1 MRKLSLGLFTLFFT
15 FYAQAVC
22 MTPANGTQY
31 KCERF
36 YDGDAFCL
44 GKYGPQFKA
53 YTTSKTCSK
62 ALAKKLRKDSPE
74 HGLVAQAKSLLDE
87 IETQLTQI
95 DRHGLNDEDILFGSI
110 KTVDVSSFSDKA
122 IKDVIKKLKTAAH
135 KVHAASMIDF
145 EVDSASGH
153 TLIQMATKYIQL
165 SARVHQLYANM
176 AHKYLKNYRSFDYNN
191 IGLPG
196 LKIHKKF
203 GLEILAKVNLK
214 AKHLNKDELEIVV
227 SEDEKQNFEYM
238 AIHQPDSKDKYAKL
252 VQFLA
257 IREAVTNKWA
267 IQRLSTN
274 TLNDPAIR
282 QCGGNFLSYRPK
294 EDGSTAYN
302 GYSTYKAKRMSR
314 SDAYQE
320 LLAYDKFWNDYVPKI
335 KDLEKI
341 TKKHSI
347 ITEDL
352 ASDLVQKLIEGIPTI
367 EYTLIE
373 DFGWEEY
380 EIEEWKWEVAVTIA
394 DNEKN
399 EWENYARTILSVSVF
414 PGDDLAT
421 EKVVSRIVN
430 DSFMIR
436 YESIMAQLYAVLEV
450 LPQEDL
456 NTMAKITKQFLDNL
470 KGQWEQS
477 MKNDLKKVI
486 SEIHKSQT
494 VATKNYK
501 EKIEEGVI
509 AAKSAL
515 PAAHVINEINKGVK
529 SKKYIASQ
537 LYKYS
542 KFDSNILDPA
552 TPQELIVYLTMK
564 LGTHYH
570 GKRVSYSMDNDS
582 QYSEAAQEFFQK
594 VSTMYSEKVKA
605 NDSRVKKAKV
615 LFQVASEVAKKLA
628 LSHPYNY
635 RDHNHRPDNQQYRTT
650 RSSSNSTNT
659 FSFDDLSYGQEYA
672 SFNTFIAESK
682 ADYHPVIYP
691 MVTDKNATSFT
702 NSDGVTYNTNSLTD
716 MDVYNYNNPNYKTA
730 STDESAASSS
740 SYQVMNM
747 LRLSPVV
754 ADNTR
759 VAIDHRIMQY
769 NELMEKMEDYNP
781 FKPELMVNDKGEF
794 YFYLFQL
801 LAVGQKKESGKLA
814 NASFLRNLN
823 DQRIMAEH
831 FLGEA
836 YNGVPLLKIEVPRK
850 DKFES
855 QTTYYGYGGAGATT
869 TTNWWSETKMPAL
882 MRLVQTKRFEKHF
895 DCIKGKFKK
904 RKKKLVTNM
913 SPAVSFPS
921 HNSIKF
927 DEGKIKCVVDEVI
940 KLARVAVGQVHKELD
955 KTQMQMFCDADF
967 TDYKNDDD
975 YKTLFKSVTAIRDS
989 ITNDQSLH
997 PQKAEELK
1005 QWDEQLQ
1012 KDTRYWHEAVNED
1025 IIEPML
1031 WVAAAIFIL
1040 GTIILSWLG
1049 SAGTLAP
1056 ATVALLIM
1064 IIDVADIAITGAS
1077 LYFKGMTNFYE
1088 LPAQAKFQESLAVS
1102 QIDSQTF
1109 TTFEDVA
1116 MTNSKISQGKMMMG
1130 FEALFAPIV
1139 GAQFSQSAKRF
1150 AGITGKRALSRFGM
1164 PVRHFGQ
1171 PPKSVLIKRSFKK
1184 LRKEFGFVGAL
1195 SQKTADMVHN
1205 AKRWMPR
1212 YQPFTMDELQDTVRV
1227 GLTRKAVQE
1236 GIADKPWVLIDEIER
1251 MIKRVDER
1259 ISNAEKFTDDYGN
1272 LLSAFRMQ
1280 NRLTFTEALKNPFYM
1295 KELFIPKSFIRALR
1309 ENTLDDFIANFGT
1322 TMEKLNK
1329 LRNRFLIGKADKL
1342 KAIRS
1347 KLEEAKTLATKN
1359 PEYLKEKGFSNYFDY
1374 FQSTLSKEEI
1384 RVFRDIAKHERNVV
1398 KMVTGNYQGK
1408 SHVFVKVFKDH
1419 DKIMETVEP
1428 LVSRVSGQALRS
1440 TRYYKNPVTQ
1450 IVKETI
1456 DDVDVDNVAVKV
1468 EDDLVEFYE
1477 SMLRHDAV
1485 ENVEE
1490 STTILLRQD
1499 IEDTIY

>member
-44 GKYGPQFKA
+44 GKYGRQFKA
-53 YTTSKTCSK
+53 YTTSSKCSK
-62 ALAKKLRKDSPE
+62 VLAKKLRDDSPE
-74 HGLVAQAKSLLDE
+74 HRLVDQAKSLLDE

-110 KTVDVSSFSDKA
+110 KTVDVSSFNDKA
-122 IKDVIKKLKTAAH
+122 IKNVIKKLKNAAH

-145 EVDSASGH
+145 KVDSASGH

-165 SARVHQLYANM
+165 SARIHQLYANM
-176 AHKYLKNYRSFDYNN
+176 AHKYLKNYGSFDYKN

-214 AKHLNKDELEIVV
+214 ARHLNKEELEIVV

-238 AIHQPDSKDKYAKL
+238 AIHQPESKDKYAKL

-267 IQRLSTN
+267 IQRLSTT
-274 TLNDPAIR
+274 TLNDPAVR
-282 QCGGNFLSYRPK
+282 ECGGNFLSYRPK
-294 EDGSTAYN
+294 EDGSTAHN
-302 GYSTYKAKRMSR
+302 GYSSYKAKRMSR

-335 KDLEKI
+335 EDLEKV

-352 ASDLVQKLIEGIPTI
+352 ASDLVQKLIEGVPTI

-380 EIEEWKWEVAVTIA
+380 EIEDWKWEVAVTIA

-470 KGQWEQS
+470 KGQWEGS
-477 MKNDLKKVI
+477 MKEDLKKVI

-494 VATKNYK
+494 VANKNYK
-501 EKIEEGVI
+501 EKIEEGVL

-515 PAAHVINEINKGVK
+515 PAAHIINEINKGVK
-529 SKKYIASQ
+529 SKKYNASQ

-564 LGTHYH
+564 LGTHYD
-570 GKRVSYSMDNDS
+570 GKRISYSMDNDS

-594 VSTMYSEKVKA
+594 VSAKYSEKVKA
-605 NDSRVKKAKV
+605 DDSRVKKAKV
-615 LFQVASEVAKKLA
+615 LFQVASEVSKELA
-628 LSHPYNY
+628 LANPYNY
-635 RDHNHRPDNQQYRTT
+635 RNHNHRPDNQQYRASK
-650 RSSSNSTNT
+650 SSSNNGST
-659 FSFDDLSYGQEYA
+659 FSFDDFYKYT
-672 SFNTFIAESK
+672 SFNTFAAESTSEYK
-682 ADYHPVIYP
+682 PVIYP
-691 MVTDKNATSFT
+691 MVTDNAGVSFT
-702 NSDGVTYNTNSLTD
+702 NTDGVTYNTNSLTD

-740 SYQVMNM
+740 SYEVMNM
-747 LRLSPVV
+747 VRLSPVV

-769 NELMEKMEDYNP
+769 NELMEQVEDYNP

-794 YFYLFQL
+794 YFYLFQIL
-801 LAVGQKKESGKLA
+801 LAGQKKEAGKLA

-836 YNGVPLLKIEVPRK
+836 YNGVPLLKIEVPRD
-850 DKFES
+850 DKYKS
-855 QTTYYGYGGAGATT
+855 QTTCGTYGNCV
-869 TTNWWSETKMPAL
+869 TTNWWAETKAPAL
-882 MRLVQTKRFEKHF
+882 MRLVQTKRFEKEY
-895 DCIKGKFKK
+895 DCKRGEFKK
-904 RKKKLVTNM
+904 RSKKLVTNM
-913 SPAVSFPS
+913 KAAVTFPS
-921 HNSIKF
+921 HNSIRY
-927 DEGKIKCVVDEVI
+927 DEGHIKCVIDEVI
-940 KLARVAVGQVHKELD
+940 KIAREAVGQVHQKFD

-1031 WVAAAIFIL
+1031 WVAAGIFIL

-1116 MTNSKISQGKMMMG
+1116 MTNAKISQGRMMMG

-1171 PPKSVLIKRSFKK
+1171 PPKSVLIKRSFKE

-1195 SQKTADMVHN
+1195 SRKTADMVHN

-1212 YQPFTMDELQDTVRV
+1212 YQTYTMDELQDTVRV

-1236 GIADKPWVLIDEIER
+1236 GIADKPWVLIDEVDR
-1251 MIKRVDER
+1251 MIKRVDDR
-1259 ISNAEKFTDDYGN
+1259 IVKAGEFADDFGSSMN
-1272 LLSAFRMQ
+1272 IFRMQ
-1280 NRLTFTEALKNPFYM
+1280 NRLTFKEALKKPFYM
-1295 KELFIPKSFIRALR
+1295 KELFIPKSLIRALR
-1309 ENTLDDFIANFGT
+1309 KETFKEFIANFGT

-1347 KLEEAKTLATKN
+1347 KLEDAKTLAAKN
-1359 PEYLKEKGFSNYFDY
+1359 PEYLKEKDFSNYFDY
-1374 FQSTLSKEEI
+1374 FQSTLTKEEI

-1428 LVSRVSGQALRS
+1428 LVSRISGQALRS

-1456 DDVDVDNVAVKV
+1456 DDIDVDNVAVKV

-1485 ENVEE
+1485 ENVKE